1 MEQTVQALGGILLK
15 AIPTVILL
23 IILHFYLKAVLF
35 GPLDRVLK
43 QRRELTEGARKIA
56 EDSLAA
62 ATRKAEE
69 YEAKLRDAR
78 AAVYKQQEEIRKRWL
93 EEQASDVAEA
103 RARSESAVK
112 AAREAIAQDAEAAR
126 KSLEE
131 SSKTVADQI
140 VAMERGALPPRER
153 AVTPPIPGAR

>member
-69 YEAKLRDAR
+69 YEARLRDAR

-93 EEQASDVAEA
+93 EEQANDVAEA

-140 VAMERGALPPRER
+140 VTMVLGRRSA
-153 AVTPPIPGAR
+153 

>member
-1 MEQTVQALGGILLK
+1 MEQTLQALGGILLK

-35 GPLDRVLK
+35 GPLDRVMQK
-43 QRRELTEGARKIA
+43 RRELTEGARKTA

-62 ATRKAEE
+62 AARKADE

-93 EEQASDVAEA
+93 DEQAQHVADA
-103 RARSESAVK
+103 RARSESTVK
-112 AAREAIAQDAEAAR
+112 AAREAIAVDAAAAR
-126 KSLEE
+126 KSLQDTSEA
-131 SSKTVADQI
+131 VADQI
-140 VAMERGALPPRER
+140 VATVLGRKA
-153 AVTPPIPGAR
+153 A

>member
-1 MEQTVQALGGILLK
+1 MQETLHALGGILLK
-15 AIPTVILL
+15 AIPTIILL

-35 GPLDRVLK
+35 GPLDRVMQK
-43 QRRELTEGARKIA
+43 RRELTDGARKIA

-93 EEQASDVAEA
+93 EEQGQQVEEA
-103 RARSESAVK
+103 RTRSESTVK
-112 AAREAIAQDAEAAR
+112 AAREAIALDADAAR
-126 KSLEE
+126 KSLQDT
-131 SSKTVADQI
+131 SAAIADQI
-140 VAMERGALPPRER
+140 VTTILGKRGS
-153 AVTPPIPGAR
+153 